1 MIQNSKLKTQ
11 NSKFYK
17 GFTLIETLI
26 ASTIFTFVA
35 VMGIG
40 IFFQATRV
48 TDRLNADRE
57 ISQAARFMFEQM
69 SRSVRAATEFSID
82 HSGGSAALRNS
93 PCPANFLS
101 PKTFSGSSGTLE
113 RWCGDRFTVTGGGV
127 TETFGALQ
135 APGMSY
141 TCLARVAGSSL
152 SAASVDNCIT
162 PPTVSLVSP
171 NPADP
176 LEQTGFLVTGYYRSN
191 DQLEQKPFLKIRA
204 TLEATQV
211 TPGTNTKKSYTL
223 ETTLVARNFEK
234 QY

>member
-1 MIQNSKLKTQ
+1 MKQNSKLKIQ
-11 NSKFYK
+11 NSKWQA

-48 TDRLNADRE
+48 TDRLSGDRE

-69 SRSVRAATEFSID
+69 SRSVRAATGLSINQA
-82 HSGGSAALRNS
+82 SGPLALNS
-93 PCPANFLS
+93 SCPTNFLS
-101 PKTFSGSSGTLE
+101 PKTFASASGGPE
-113 RWCGDRFTVTGGGV
+113 QWCGDRFTITVGGIP
-127 TETFGALQ
+127 ETFGALR
-135 APGMSY
+135 APGMTY
-141 TCLARVAGSSL
+141 TCLARVDGTTLTAT
-152 SAASVDNCIT
+152 ADNCIT

-171 NPADP
+171 NSADP
-176 LEQTGFLVTGYYRSN
+176 SEQTGFLVSGYYRSN
-191 DQLEQKPFLKIRA
+191 NLLEQKPFLKIRA